1 MGQPG
6 DFTTYFR
13 KDSSYFDPVLWHNGK
28 QEKYT
33 GYCSDI
39 FAGQA
44 IDFIEK
50 NSNRPFFCYLAFNAP
65 HVPLQVPDKYYQ
77 MYKEI
82 DPSKGF
88 NDDPRLFPA
97 MTENDKEDARK
108 VYAMVTN
115 IDENVGKLLK
125 KLEDLGITKNT
136 IVIFMSD
143 NGPQQRR
150 YVAGMRGLKGT
161 VYNGGVRVPCYLRF
175 PLLGKSNIDIE
186 ATAANIDLLPTI
198 ANICNVRMPQDRKID
213 GINLMPFIL
222 EKNSNSVERTLFFY
236 WSRHNPE
243 LYNNIA
249 LLKGKYKIV
258 GQTDFN
264 SAIDEFQ
271 LFDIEKDPYEQ
282 NNIVKENLLV
292 ASKLKSKLDS
302 VFMDLTCSENLI
314 NPPCIEIGSIHEN
327 PVILN
332 RNDADGERG
341 ILEQEEVYGKWNL
354 CVNEGYYNIRFRF
367 IKPVPVKGRMIV
379 ETKSFINQMKNLQE
393 NVNLLEMK
401 NIFLPAM
408 KCDFIPFYEAGPSRI
423 FPFWVEIE
431 KIEKKVSI
439 TK

>member
-13 KDSSYFDPVLWHNGK
+13 KDSSYFDPVLWHNGN
-28 QEKYT
+28 QEKYA

-39 FAGQA
+39 FASQA
-44 IDFIEK
+44 ISFIEK

-77 MYKEI
+77 MYRDI

-88 NDDPRLFPA
+88 GNDRRPFPA

-115 IDENVGKLLK
+115 IDENVGRLLK
-125 KLEDLGITKNT
+125 KLEDLGIEKNT
-136 IVIFMSD
+136 MVIFMTD

-161 VYNGGVRVPCYLRF
+161 VYNGGVRVPFYLRY
-175 PLLGKSNIDIE
+175 PALGKSNIDIE

-198 ANICNVRMPQDRKID
+198 AHICNVRMLQDRKID
-213 GINLMPFIL
+213 GVSLLPLITG
-222 EKNSNSVERTLFFY
+222 KNFPSVERSLFFY
-236 WSRHNPE
+236 WSWHNPE

-264 SAIDEFQ
+264 STIDKFQ

-282 NNIVKENLLV
+282 NNIVKENILV
-292 ASKLKSKLDS
+292 ATKLKSELDS
-302 VFMDLTCSENLI
+302 VFRDLTGSENLV
-314 NPPCIEIGSIHEN
+314 NPPCIEVGSIHEN

-341 ILEQEEVYGKWNL
+341 VWDQEEVYGKWNL
-354 CVNEGYYNIRFRF
+354 CVNEGYYNISFRF
-367 IKPVPVKGRMIV
+367 IQPVPSKGRMIV

-393 NVNLLEMK
+393 NVSLLEMK

-408 KCDFIPFYEAGPSRI
+408 KCDFIPFYEAGSRRI
-423 FPFWVEIE
+423 FPFWVEIK
-431 KIEKKVSI
+431 KIGK
-439 TK
+439 